1 MAGNELIL
9 KRIDELEQQICTLQK
24 TMKEDHDKIF
34 MAADDTRELS
44 DSIQEVLDNFK
55 GFSATI
61 KFVRGILITA
71 GLLWLIFKD
80 VIMKTFV

>member
-1 MAGNELIL
+1 MASQELIL

-24 TMKEDHDKIF
+24 TMKEDHEKIF
-34 MAADDTRELS
+34 TAADDTHMLS
-44 DSIQEVLDNFK
+44 DQITDVLDNFR

-80 VIMKTFV
+80 TIMKLI